1 MEIHVALIG
10 AYEHM
15 HLPAG
20 PTDPVD
26 AIRFRLEHG
35 IHMDGARLPALNC
48 NFCYQFNS
56 CLRTFH
62 GA

>member
-1 MEIHVALIG
+1 MEIPVTLIE

-35 IHMDGARLPALNC
+35 IHLDGARRSALNC
-48 NFCYQFNS
+48 KFCY
-56 CLRTFH
+56 
-62 GA
+62 

>member
-1 MEIHVALIG
+1 MEIPVTLIE

-20 PTDPVD
+20 LTDPVD

-35 IHMDGARLPALNC
+35 NHLDGARRSALNC
-48 NFCYQFNS
+48 KFCY
-56 CLRTFH
+56 
-62 GA
+62 